1 MQTCKFCGGPL
12 IKRRVLPHVGVYCVI
27 CGRWQQWVG
36 KSDIKFVE
44 VPFEEA
50 AQYIDTDS
58 IKKQKE
64 AYRELY
70 RLKQQDDKQ
79 AKIALNSLYG
89 RMACSS
95 NDDSGDSDDTPPWE
109 V

>member
-50 AQYIDTDS
+50 AQYMDTDS

-70 RLKQQDDKQ
+70 R
-79 AKIALNSLYG
+79 LNSLYG

>member
-1 MQTCKFCGGPL
+1 MQTCKFCGGLL

-89 RMACSS
+89 RMACSP
-95 NDDSGDSDDTPPWE
+95 NDDNDDTPPWE
-109 V
+109 D